1 MPELLGHPNHPSPEG
16 LAITSHTIVLSFDYQ
31 SFWSLMPQDIR
42 DAEIISIQPITPTV
56 KLFRLHVVSH
66 HGLCLWSSCA
76 LCRQYGCHNMV
87 CAQAN
92 GVLPFSP
99 GQWVDFHA
107 PNVAHVGGYSICSPP
122 SQMEKSNTLDLAV
135 KLSSYPP
142 AIWLH
147 KQAGIQQTCFE
158 TGSRRQHRPGFLT
171 RSLDSPHFS
180 VGSYWMAGPCR
191 RLLEQG

>member
-1 MPELLGHPNHPSPEG
+1 MVPEIRGHPNHSSPEG
-16 LAITSHTIVLSFDYQ
+16 LALD
-31 SFWSLMPQDIR
+31 WSLMPQDIR
-42 DAEIISIQPITPTV
+42 DAEIISIKAITPTV

-66 HGLCLWSSCA
+66 HGLYLWSSCA
-76 LCRQYGCHNMV
+76 LCLQYGCHNMV
-87 CAQAN
+87 CVQAS

-107 PNVAHVGGYSICSPP
+107 PDVAHVGGYSICSPP

-158 TGSRRQHRPGFLT
+158 TRSRRQ
-171 RSLDSPHFS
+171 D
-180 VGSYWMAGPCR
+180 
-191 RLLEQG
+191 